1 MNRVQPVTIVSTD
14 MPPVIQVA
22 STAAPN
28 VPPVVIEGIVI
39 PPDPDG
45 EDDLS
50 DDMCVDVE
58 TSCL

>member
-1 MNRVQPVTIVSTD
+1 